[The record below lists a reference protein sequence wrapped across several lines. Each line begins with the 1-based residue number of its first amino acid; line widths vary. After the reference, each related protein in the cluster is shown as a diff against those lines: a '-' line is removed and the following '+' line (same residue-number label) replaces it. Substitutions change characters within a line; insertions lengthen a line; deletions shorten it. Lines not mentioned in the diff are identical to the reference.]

1 MATSKK
7 IKAITLTDT
16 QLTGFAHLGNALA
29 GHEQHAIAQIKAIA
43 TATNLKEARN
53 MFVAGQVIRLHW
65 SKDVSADLIS
75 KARAIMSKGGAGS
88 DKPEKR
94 TQDEE
99 TAVNSAA
106 KVWSRLS
113 AAAGLERADKRGRK
127 KGAKPGKPAGG
138 KKIKPVTVKVGK
150 IDTGKQ
156 LVDVI
161 AHVKQAWAAMLVNSK
176 ALDLPNE
183 VATLGSEITVLINK
197 YEGAVAAASKASK

>member
-150 IDTGKQ
+150 VSDNKALGN
-156 LVDVI
+156 VV
-161 AHVKQAWAAMLVNSK
+161 AHVKQAWAALMVS
-176 ALDLPNE
+176 ARDIDLPSE
-183 VATLGSEITVLINK
+183 AADLGIQITRLIND
-197 YEGAVAAASKASK
+197 YHGAVLKAGK